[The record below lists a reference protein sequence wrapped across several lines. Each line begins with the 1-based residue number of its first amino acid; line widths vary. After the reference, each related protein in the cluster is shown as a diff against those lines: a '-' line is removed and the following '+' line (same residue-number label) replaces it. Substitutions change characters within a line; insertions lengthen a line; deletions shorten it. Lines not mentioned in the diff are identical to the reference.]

1 MRRIRAG
8 ILVENMSET
17 ASPRLASLDVARG
30 VAIFGILFANIAAFA
45 RPEFFAV
52 TMDTRP
58 ENFGWNM
65 VVLTFV
71 SGKFRGMLAILFGIG
86 LALQFGKRQFLGQP
100 WPGTYLRRTALLTG
114 IGLIHGVFLW
124 SGDILLTYAITAF
137 IVAFLVEFKE
147 FPALKV
153 ALILAGISMLL
164 GLGLAAAGPFM
175 ADLGPAGGVERE
187 QAAMMGDWMSRL
199 QFRAMF
205 QAKSIMSLF
214 FFLPQAIGLFLYGFW
229 LARAGVVADPAG
241 KWYLVQRHVAWGL
254 GLGFPLTV
262 LMAWAVA
269 SGRAVGGEMLI
280 ELGLNM
286 MVAPAYL
293 LLVFRW
299 VHSQRAKVLAEPF
312 RRMGRIALTC
322 YLLQTVMCTA
332 YYYEWGL
339 GHYNRTTWPQ
349 DLMVVLGVNA
359 FLLIFAWLYSNTGRQ
374 GPVEALWRRL
384 AEPNG
389 QAAIGGA
396 GAGPGTPH

>member
-1 MRRIRAG
+1 
-8 ILVENMSET
+8 MSQT
-17 ASPRLASLDVARG
+17 ASNRLPTLDVARG
-30 VAIFGILFANIAAFA
+30 LAIFGILFANIAAFSG
-45 RPEFFAV
+45 PEFFAT
-52 TMDTRP
+52 TMHVGP
-58 ENFGWNM
+58 ESFGWNM
-65 VVLTFV
+65 ALLTFV

-86 LALQFGKRQFLGQP
+86 LAMQFGKRKFMGQP
-100 WPGTYLRRTALLTG
+100 WPGTYLRRTALLAG
-114 IGLIHGVFLW
+114 IGLAHGVFLW

-137 IVAFLVEFKE
+137 IVAALVDLKD

-153 ALILAGISMLL
+153 ALILAGVSMFL

-187 QAAMMGDWMSRL
+187 KAAMMGDWLSRL
-199 QFRAMF
+199 QFRALF
-205 QAKSIMSLF
+205 QTKTIMSLF
-214 FFLPQAIGLFLYGFW
+214 FFLPQSIGLFLYGFW
-229 LARAGVVADPAG
+229 LARAGVVADPVD

-286 MVAPAYL
+286 MVAPALL

-299 VHSQRAKVLAEPF
+299 VHSQRAKALAEPF

-339 GHYNRTTWPQ
+339 GYYNRTEWPQ

-359 FLLIFAWLYSNTGRQ
+359 ILLIFAWFYSGTGRQ
-374 GPVEALWRRL
+374 GPVEALWRRF
-384 AEPNG
+384 AEPTRP
-389 QAAIGGA
+389 AVSGGA
-396 GAGPGTPH
+396 GAGPGTPR